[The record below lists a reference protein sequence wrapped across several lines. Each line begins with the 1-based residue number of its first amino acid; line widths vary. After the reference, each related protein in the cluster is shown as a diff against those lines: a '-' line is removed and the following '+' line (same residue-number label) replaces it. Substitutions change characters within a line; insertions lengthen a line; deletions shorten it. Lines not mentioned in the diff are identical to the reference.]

1 MAGCRKIL
9 RAMLRRCSRSPP
21 PQAKISQ
28 RLKPET
34 SSIPN
39 SQALT
44 ILSVV
49 SLGPQAIIR
58 CRRMTYADVHHS
70 KAQPSLS
77 FESFTRHDRPCTNS
91 AHATSSDG
99 TLVQT
104 IGFQDASEKRSVRR
118 NMELKNERYARLGSS

>member
-1 MAGCRKIL
+1 MDGCRKYCVL
-9 RAMLRRCSRSPP
+9 CSDDAVEVLLHKP
-21 PQAKISQ
+21 KYHK

-58 CRRMTYADVHHS
+58 CRRMTYADVHHY

-99 TLVQT
+99 TLVQR
-104 IGFQDASEKRSVRR
+104 IGFEDASEKGASEGTCNLRMSG
-118 NMELKNERYARLGSS
+118 MPD